1 MELVN
6 KFEREIADF
15 YGAPFAVATDSCTHA
30 IELCL
35 RHKPPAPGMELTIPA
50 RTYISVP
57 FTLMKLDLSWKFF
70 DQVWQDHY
78 YIGGTNIVDAAVF
91 FKAGG
96 YIKQTFMCLSFQF
109 KKTLSLG
116 RGGAILC
123 DNEKDYVSLKKM
135 SYDGRCANKPW
146 KEQNIDS
153 MGYHYYMT
161 PETAEL
167 GSQKLKDAVAK
178 PSQGS
183 GNYPYLPDMDVFKN
197 RD

>member
-15 YGAPFAVATDSCTHA
+15 YGAPFAVSTDSCTHA

-35 RHKPPAPGMELTIPA
+35 RHRPPAPGIELTIPS

-57 FTLMKLDLSWKFF
+57 FTLIKLGLSWKFF